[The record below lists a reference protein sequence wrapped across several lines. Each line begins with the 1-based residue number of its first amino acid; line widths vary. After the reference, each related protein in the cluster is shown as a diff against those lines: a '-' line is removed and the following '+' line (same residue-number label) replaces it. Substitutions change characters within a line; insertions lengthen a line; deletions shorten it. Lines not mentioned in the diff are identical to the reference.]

1 MDATDAM
8 ELQRH
13 LEFFTGPL
21 PATPAVNTSPESLH
35 DQAKPSL
42 ASSLAGQAISC
53 LSDSTASSSS
63 TANNKK
69 TNLLS
74 LPHEILTMILT
85 ILLVRNETSIALPTI
100 DHYKFPDLKPDISPA
115 VLQTCKRLNDIGKP
129 LLYGRNI
136 FHLEPH
142 IRPYASSTRGF
153 TPLSHKSLALIEH
166 LEVPVEGLD
175 VHHMPPRN
183 GAICVALSEAARFY
197 PYPYPGGGMGNVQSI
212 QCVFEHS
219 IDTQTC
225 VLTHLDTDE
234 EFRKLVLEFLSHR
247 GDIAFA
253 PWYKYADF
261 RRQLY
266 DCIVKWQALLIA
278 ATVRQRFPAFN
289 RMLHMWRK
297 TEGDHHPRLLIVLCR
312 NAEGLQ
318 AAIAM
323 SKSRGMQVDGEL
335 EVDVEQGTVKVISGR
350 RAGYYYK

>member
-21 PATPAVNTSPESLH
+21 PATPVVDTSPESLR

-42 ASSLAGQAISC
+42 ALSLAGQAISR
-53 LSDSTASSSS
+53 LSDSTASTSS

-74 LPHEILTMILT
+74 LPNEILTMILT

-142 IRPYASSTRGF
+142 TRLYASSTPGF
-153 TPLSHKSLALIEH
+153 TPISHKSLALIEH
-166 LEVPVEGLD
+166 LEVPVEGLE
-175 VHHMPPRN
+175 VHHMPPVN
-183 GAICVALSEAARFY
+183 GAICGGLMEAARFY
-197 PYPYPGGGMGNVQSI
+197 PYPYPGGGMGNVQCI
-212 QCVFEHS
+212 QCVFGNSTE
-219 IDTQTC
+219 TQNF
-225 VLTHLDTDE
+225 VLTHHDMGKEL
-234 EFRKLVLEFLSHR
+234 RKLELDSLSR
-247 GDIAFA
+247 PSDIVPT
-253 PWYKYADF
+253 PWYRYIELI
-261 RRQLY
+261 RQLY

-278 ATVRQRFPAFN
+278 ATARDLCPAFN

-297 TEGDHHPRLLIVLCR
+297 MDGNRPTQLLIVLCR
-312 NAEGLQ
+312 NEEGVQ

-323 SKSRGMQVDGEL
+323 SKSRGMQVYGEL
-335 EVDVEQGTVKVISGR
+335 EVDVEQGTVKVISGPF
-350 RAGYYYK
+350 AGHHYK